1 MKKRSRAAV
10 DSSCG
15 KALERKYKR
24 VMAQSK
30 RKKPKKA
37 VETISN
43 CAEAEEFKPERLPD
57 DVYRYYYFLDI
68 SAEKAF
74 NTFCVVMRISNRDEA
89 VTLLYDK
96 GMQNRDEL
104 IDTIRKSTVRYQESI
119 EDKFKFIS
127 NKIKEIMLN
136 GLQNNLLKGD
146 KKYVC

>member
-30 RKKPKKA
+30 QKKPKKA
-37 VETISN
+37 VETISS
-43 CAEAEEFKPERLPD
+43 CAEEEEFKSERLPD
-57 DVYRYYYFLDI
+57 DIYRFYYFLDI

-74 NTFCVVMRISNRDEA
+74 NTFCEVIRITDRDEA
-89 VTLLYDK
+89 VVLLYDK

-104 IDTIRKSTVRYQESI
+104 IDTIRKSTVKYQESI
-119 EDKFKFIS
+119 EDKFEFIS
-127 NKIKEIMLN
+127 NKIKGIMF
-136 GLQNNLLKGD
+136 KRIT
-146 KKYVC
+146 K

>member
-30 RKKPKKA
+30 KKKPKKA
-37 VETISN
+37 IKVISSYTQ
-43 CAEAEEFKPERLPD
+43 AEEFNHEKFFD

-68 SAEKAF
+68 PAASAFDAF
-74 NTFCVVMRISNRDEA
+74 CEVMRITNSYEA
-89 VTLLYDK
+89 VAFLYDK
-96 GMQNRDEL
+96 GIQNRDEI

-119 EDKFKFIS
+119 EDKFEFIS
-127 NKIKEIMLN
+127 NKIKEIMFKRLT
-136 GLQNNLLKGD
+136 K
-146 KKYVC
+146 

>member
-1 MKKRSRAAV
+1 MKKQSRAEV
-10 DSSCG
+10 DSSCDK

-24 VMAQSK
+24 VMARSK
-30 RKKPKKA
+30 RKKQKKA

-43 CAEAEEFKPERLPD
+43 CTEEEKLEKNKLPD

-74 NTFCVVMRISNRDEA
+74 DTFCEVMRIRDRDEA

-104 IDTIRKSTVRYQESI
+104 IDTVRKSTVKYQESI
-119 EDKFKFIS
+119 EDKFEFIS
-127 NKIKEIMLN
+127 NKIKEIMFERLT
-136 GLQNNLLKGD
+136 K
-146 KKYVC
+146 

>member
-37 VETISN
+37 VKVISSYTQ
-43 CAEAEEFKPERLPD
+43 AEEFNHKKLFD

-68 SAEKAF
+68 PAASAFDAF
-74 NTFCVVMRISNRDEA
+74 CEVMRITNRYEA
-89 VTLLYDK
+89 VALLYDK
-96 GMQNRDEL
+96 GMQNRDEI
-104 IDTIRKSTVRYQESI
+104 IDTVRKSTVRYQESI
-119 EDKFKFIS
+119 EDKFEFIS
-127 NKIKEIMLN
+127 NKIKEIMFKRLT
-136 GLQNNLLKGD
+136 K
-146 KKYVC
+146 

>member
-30 RKKPKKA
+30 KKPKKA
-37 VETISN
+37 IKVISSYTQ
-43 CAEAEEFKPERLPD
+43 AEEFNHEKFFD

-74 NTFCVVMRISNRDEA
+74 NTFCEVMRISDRDEA

-119 EDKFKFIS
+119 EDKFEFIS
-127 NKIKEIMLN
+127 NKIKDIMFKRLT
-136 GLQNNLLKGD
+136 K
-146 KKYVC
+146 